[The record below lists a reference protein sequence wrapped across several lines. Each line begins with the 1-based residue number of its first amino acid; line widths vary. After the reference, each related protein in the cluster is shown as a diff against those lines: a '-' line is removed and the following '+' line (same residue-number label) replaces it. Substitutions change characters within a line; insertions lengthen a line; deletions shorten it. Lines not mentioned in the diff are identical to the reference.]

1 MKIPRKIPK
10 NIGYT
15 PFQSKKI
22 GYRQKKSV
30 LPIMLVAA
38 LNMNKNSIPFEILMP
53 CLLFWRPMTAP
64 LQLSEPNSIQQR
76 GRFTEVILM
85 LYSIGSSSNK
95 SEQDKDMNSLKR
107 IID

>member
-30 LPIMLVAA
+30 LPIILVAA
-38 LNMNKNSIPFEILMP
+38 LNMNKNSPE
-53 CLLFWRPMTAP
+53 
-64 LQLSEPNSIQQR
+64 
-76 GRFTEVILM
+76 
-85 LYSIGSSSNK
+85 Y
-95 SEQDKDMNSLKR
+95 EQKQHTF
-107 IID
+107 